1 MTKLFEDPPPKISH
15 PAHPAHDLIQVTT
28 GGTPFRCDGCMQP
41 GAGAGYRCDLCH
53 FDLHTCCALP
63 PATIE
68 HELFKGRT
76 FEFLAKPPAP
86 AEDTICDAC
95 GDGVHGFVYHSD
107 DPDLDLHPC
116 CAFLRKHFVEDS
128 RLFELRKGATRRC
141 GMCGKSGRR
150 RKFWVYRTYY
160 DDDEPVDLHVA
171 CIKNGH
177 NSMSGAAA
185 PDGGC
190 QILLASSPP
199 MEGVLQSV
207 PRRTRQSSGFE
218 RFCKIVGV
226 VMNVIIAVIS
236 GNPMAMI
243 AAVAGPDGLLRG

>member
-1 MTKLFEDPPPKISH
+1 MTKLFQDPPPKISH
-15 PAHPAHDLIQVTT
+15 HAHPAHDLNLVTT
-28 GGTPFRCDGCMQP
+28 GGAPFRCDGCMQP

-68 HELFKGRT
+68 HELFEGRT
-76 FEFLAKPPAP
+76 FEFLAEPPAP
-86 AEDTICDAC
+86 ADDRICDAC
-95 GDGVHGFVYHSD
+95 GDIVDGFVYHSD
-107 DPDLDLHPC
+107 NPDLDLHPC
-116 CAFLRKHFVEDS
+116 CAFLRKRIVEDS

-141 GMCGKSGRR
+141 GMCGRRSGHR
-150 RKFWVYRTYY
+150 RKFWAYRTYY
-160 DDDEPVDLHVA
+160 DDGEPVYLHVA
-171 CIKNGH
+171 CIKDGH
-177 NSMSGAAA
+177 NSLSASAA
-185 PDGGC
+185 GGGG
-190 QILLASSPP
+190 QILLASSPA

-218 RFCKIVGV
+218 RFRKIVGV
-226 VMNVIIAVIS
+226 VMSVIIAVIS